1 MRFLKAC
8 TTAALAAS
16 LVAGALPAQE
26 EGSIARE
33 VQRLRRQIQIQQKE
47 IEALQRQ
54 IGGPSAK
61 PGQKGFLSL
70 AGEHINLRGRLEFEY
85 FGAQPESV
93 PTYRNGT
100 APSVGKVKGTDFHVD
115 SLTLYADVDFIQ
127 DVYLRTELQFRGG
140 NEDKDPDAGHD
151 YEVVL
156 AQAYFSFDNILIDL
170 AGLDDPLHTFIQLG
184 AMRPWQYEMFPRHTE
199 TYGLPQTL
207 FYRDYRTGLRIG
219 GQTDGG
225 FFYRFCLDDGNQ
237 FQIMNA
243 GDYYK
248 GYIQTLQDHEDNDGP
263 SHHKDVELGV
273 GCTQDFE
280 NGFKS
285 RAAVWYRYGKL
296 SHDNRLVLQDTR
308 LGLGDLNGSNK
319 KRRLGA
325 IWALDYTSDF
335 GVLGLQAEWHDAKDA
350 NLNRRAWAIQPSFKL
365 LFDGTIYQE
374 RRFFN
379 SLEFLYRFSSLRV
392 FGAAPSWSTPPDTAL
407 AAADLQMHTFAAILE
422 ITYNVKL
429 SAEYTVVNEGT
440 DSSVDN
446 NEFLLHLGIDF

>member
-1 MRFLKAC
+1 MRFLQIFTAAALG
-8 TTAALAAS
+8 AALAA
-16 LVAGALPAQE
+16 GPLPAQE
-26 EGSIARE
+26 VGNTAQEI
-33 VQRLRRQIQIQQKE
+33 QRLRRAIQKQQRE

-54 IGGPSAK
+54 LGGPNAK

-93 PTYRNGT
+93 PNYQSGGS
-100 APSVGKVKGTDFHVD
+100 PSVGKVKGTDFHVD
-115 SLTLYADVDFIQ
+115 SLTIYADVDFIQ

-140 NEDKDPDAGHD
+140 NEDKDPDANHD

-156 AQAYFSFDNILIDL
+156 PQAYFSFDNILVDL

-199 TYGLPQTL
+199 TYGLPETL
-207 FYRDYRTGLRIG
+207 FYRDFRTGLRIG

-248 GYIQTLQDHEDNDGP
+248 GYIQVLQDDEDNDGP
-263 SHHKDVELGV
+263 SHHKDMELGV

-280 NGFKS
+280 NGFKT
-285 RAAVWYRYGKL
+285 RAAIWYRYGKL
-296 SHDNRLVLQDTR
+296 SHDQKQVLRDAR
-308 LGLGDLNGSNK
+308 LGLGDLSSSSK

-325 IWALDYTSDF
+325 IFATDYTSDF
-335 GVLGLQAEWHDAKDA
+335 GVLGLQAEWH
-350 NLNRRAWAIQPSFKL
+350 
-365 LFDGTIYQE
+365 
-374 RRFFN
+374 
-379 SLEFLYRFSSLRV
+379 
-392 FGAAPSWSTPPDTAL
+392 
-407 AAADLQMHTFAAILE
+407 
-422 ITYNVKL
+422 
-429 SAEYTVVNEGT
+429 
-440 DSSVDN
+440 
-446 NEFLLHLGIDF
+446 

>member
-1 MRFLKAC
+1 MRFLKTC
-8 TTAALAAS
+8 TAAALAAA
-16 LVAGALPAQE
+16 LAAGPLPAQE
-26 EGSIARE
+26 GGNTAQEI
-33 VQRLRRQIQIQQKE
+33 QKLRRDIQRQQRE

-54 IGGPSAK
+54 LGGPNAK

-93 PTYRNGT
+93 SNYRSGGSP
-100 APSVGKVKGTDFHVD
+100 AVGKVKGTDFHVD
-115 SLTLYADVDFIQ
+115 SLTVYADVDFIR

-140 NEDKDPDAGHD
+140 NEDKSPDAGHD
-151 YEVVL
+151 YEVAL
-156 AQAYFSFDNILIDL
+156 PQAYFSFDNILVDL

-199 TYGLPQTL
+199 TYGLPETL
-207 FYRDYRTGLRIG
+207 FYRDFRTGLRIG

-248 GYIQTLQDHEDNDGP
+248 GYIQTLQDNEDNDGP

-280 NGFKS
+280 NGFKT

-296 SHDNRLVLQDTR
+296 NHDQKQVLADPR
-308 LGLGDLNGSNK
+308 LGLGGLSSSSK
-319 KRRLGA
+319 KRRLGTILA
-325 IWALDYTSDF
+325 MDYTSDF

-350 NLNRRAWAIQPSFKL
+350 NLDRRAWAFQPSFKL
-365 LFDGTIYQE
+365 LFDGTLYQE

-392 FGAAPSWSTPPDTAL
+392 FGGAPSWSTPPDSAL
-407 AAADLQMHTFAAILE
+407 AAADLRMHTFAAILE

-429 SAEYTVVNEGT
+429 SAEYTIVDEGT
-440 DSSVDN
+440 DHSIDN